1 MSDADEARAELLHR
15 FDRLEALDRVRGQ
28 RLARR
33 REQVSISA
41 MVGTADAPP
50 QLVQLRK
57 PHAVRAID
65 DDRVGSRHVDTA
77 LDEST
82 PSENVAVL
90 AKDGPI
96 YLTGDLEILDAGG
109 EVILKDTRIAL
120 CRCGA
125 SKTKPLCDNAH
136 RKSGFKDSGAIKFV
150 QQDADDPAIHP
161 KLRIQPSPNGPL
173 LIDGDVTIIDSSGA
187 SKSQANS
194 PAFCR
199 CGASGAKPFCDGSHN
214 RVNFSDQ

>member
-1 MSDADEARAELLHR
+1 MADKLHKYRGTEIEVTFDSKRCIHFAEC
-15 FDRLEALDRVRGQ
+15 VRGLPEVFDTS
-28 RLARR
+28 RTPWILPDAAASDKVAEIVRR
-33 REQVSISA
+33 CPTGA
-41 MVGTADAPP
+41 
-50 QLVQLRK
+50 L
-57 PHAVRAID
+57 HY
-65 DDRVGSRHVDTA
+65 RHVNTA

-96 YLTGDLEILDAGG
+96 YLSGDLEILDAGG

-125 SKTKPLCDNAH
+125 SKRKPFCDNAH
-136 RKSGFKDSGAIKFV
+136 RKSGFKDSGAIKFE
-150 QQDADDPAIHP
+150 QQETDEPATHP
-161 KLRIQPSPNGPL
+161 RLRIQPSPNGPL
-173 LIDGDVTIIDSSGA
+173 LIDGDVTIFDSSGE
-187 SKSQANS
+187 SKSAANS

-214 RVNFSDQ
+214 RINFTDQ

>member
-1 MSDADEARAELLHR
+1 MADKLHKYRGKEIEVTFDAKRCIHSAEC
-15 FDRLEALDRVRGQ
+15 VRGLPLVFDTS
-28 RLARR
+28 RTPWVLPDAAESDKVAEIVRR
-33 REQVSISA
+33 CPTGA
-41 MVGTADAPP
+41 
-50 QLVQLRK
+50 L
-57 PHAVRAID
+57 HY
-65 DDRVGSRHVDTA
+65 RHVDTA

-150 QQDADDPAIHP
+150 QQDADDPAAHP

-173 LIDGDVTIIDSSGA
+173 LIDGDVTIIDSSG
-187 SKSQANS
+187 SNKSRANS